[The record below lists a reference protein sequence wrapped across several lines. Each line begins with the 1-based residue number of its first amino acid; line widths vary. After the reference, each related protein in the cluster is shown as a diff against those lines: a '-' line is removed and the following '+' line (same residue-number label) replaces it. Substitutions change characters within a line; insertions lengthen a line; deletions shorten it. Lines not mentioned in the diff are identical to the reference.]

1 VRDAAGVHVET
12 KVSLRSRGEA
22 DVSVIATA
30 LNGGGHRAAAATQ
43 LDITIDQAE
52 ERLRAELTKYFG

>member
-1 VRDAAGVHVET
+1 
-12 KVSLRSRGEA
+12 
-22 DVSVIATA
+22 VIAAA